1 MFTSRF
7 SIQLPL
13 CLLFFLGGEAARPA
27 VLGQQSPRLVTGR
40 VAETSL
46 VTLAGNTRPE
56 TKAATD
62 QGQVAD
68 TLALEHM
75 LLHLNRPAERETAF
89 EQYIDQ
95 LHDPKSPYFH
105 KWLTAAQVGELYGPN
120 QSDVEAVV
128 RWLESN
134 RFVVHSVYPSGMTID
149 FSGTAEQVRA
159 AFHTEIHKVLFKGEQ
174 HIANMS
180 DPQIPA
186 ALGPVV
192 AGVVSLHDFRPHKQ
206 LRPKHQYTY
215 PAGSVNSNSSLL
227 VVPADIATI
236 YNLNPLFSGGITG
249 SGQTIAVLEDS
260 DLFNI
265 SDWSTFRSKFGLSQY
280 SSGSLSTIHPGGCLD
295 PGADTFLGDDAE
307 ATLDAEIASAAAPN
321 AAIEVASCPSTATTF
336 GAQTAL
342 EGLVNSGSTPSIISF
357 SYGECESRNGAAS
370 NAAFNSAYQQAVAEG
385 ISIFVA
391 AGDVGAATCDNAVP
405 SGSNIWPA
413 ANGIT
418 VNAYASS
425 PYDVAVGGTDFS
437 DTYFNTNN
445 QYWSSTNTA
454 TYGSALSY
462 VPEIPWNDSCA
473 STLLNASYGGNS
485 TTYGGAGFCNSLSAE
500 NNGYIYLA
508 GGGGGPSGCATG
520 DVMIFGGGATAKGCQ
535 GYAKPSWQTGV
546 VGLAN
551 DGVRDLPDVSLFSG
565 DGVWGH
571 YYVYCFTDRANG
583 GYPCGSIP
591 YDWAGAG
598 GTSFGAPLMGGIQA
612 LINQKTGSRQGNP
625 NYTYYQLAANE
636 FGSSGNSSCN
646 STNGNAVGGSCVFR
660 DVTMGETAQPC
671 LGDANCFDSAVSIY
685 EGIVSFPGITIT
697 SPNLPA
703 PGAGFPGGALRGAI
717 DPGVYGVL
725 STSNASYQPAYAA
738 TTGWDFA
745 TGLGSV
751 NAYNLANTWGTVS
764 GAAVSTHDVT
774 RAEPVVASTGMPART
789 AMPTR
794 AGGAVAK

>member
-1 MFTSRF
+1 MSTSRF
-7 SIQLPL
+7 SVHLPL
-13 CLLFFLGGEAARPA
+13 CLLLFLGGEAARPA

-40 VAETSL
+40 VNEASL

-62 QGQVAD
+62 QGQVAG
-68 TLALEHM
+68 TLALDHM
-75 LLHLNRPAERETAF
+75 LLHLTRPVERETAF

-105 KWLTAAQVGELYGPN
+105 KWLTATQVGELYGPN
-120 QSDVEAVV
+120 QADVDAVT

-134 RFVVHSVYPSGMTID
+134 GFVVHSVYPSGMTID
-149 FSGTAEQVRA
+149 FSGTAGQVAA
-159 AFHTEIHKVLFKGEQ
+159 AFHTQIHKILFKGEE

-186 ALGPVV
+186 ALAPVV
-192 AGVVSLHDFRPHKQ
+192 SGVVSLHDFRPHKQ
-206 LRPKHQYTY
+206 LHAKHQYTY
-215 PAGSVNSNSSLL
+215 PSGSVNSSSSLL
-227 VVPADIATI
+227 VVPSDIATI
-236 YNLNPLFSGGITG
+236 YNLKPLFTAGITG

-260 DLFNI
+260 DLYTT

-280 SSGSLSTIHPGGCLD
+280 SSGSLSTIHPGGCAD
-295 PGADTFLGDDAE
+295 PGPDRVYGDDAE
-307 ATLDAEIASAAAPN
+307 ATLDAEMASTAAPN
-321 AAIEVASCPSTATTF
+321 AAIQVASCPSTATTF

-342 EGLVNSGSTPSIISF
+342 EGLVNSGSTPSIITF
-357 SYGECESRNGAAS
+357 SYGECESLNGAAS

-391 AGDVGAATCDNAVP
+391 AGDVGAATCDNDIP
-405 SGSNIWPA
+405 SGTDIWPA

-437 DTYFNTNN
+437 DSYFNTNS
-445 QYWSSTNTA
+445 QYWSSSNSS
-454 TYGSALSY
+454 TYGSALTY

-473 STLLNASYGGNS
+473 STLVNQSFGGTS
-485 TTYGGAGFCNSLSAE
+485 TTYGASGFCNTMDAA
-500 NNGYIYLA
+500 NNLFLELD
-508 GGGGGPSGCATG
+508 GGGGGPSTCATG
-520 DVMIFGGGATAKGCQ
+520 DVTVYGGGATVKGCQ

-546 VGLAN
+546 VGIQN

-565 DGVWGH
+565 DGLWGH
-571 YYVYCFTDRANG
+571 YYLYCFTDFRNG
-583 GYPCGSIP
+583 GAACGSVP

-598 GTSFGAPLMGGIQA
+598 GTSFAAPLMGGIQA

-625 NYTYYQLAANE
+625 NYTYYALAANE
-636 FGSSGNSSCN
+636 YGSSGSSSCN
-646 STNGNAVGGSCVFR
+646 STNGNTVGSSCVFY
-660 DVTMGETAQPC
+660 DITMGDTDQPC
-671 LGDANCFDSAVSIY
+671 LGNDSCFDSAVSIY
-685 EGIVSFPGITIT
+685 EGIVSFPGVNVT
-697 SPNLPA
+697 SPNLPT
-703 PGAGFPGGALRGAI
+703 PGAGYPGGALRGAI
-717 DPGVYGVL
+717 DPGIYGVL
-725 STSNASYQPAYAA
+725 STSDTSYEPAYPA

-751 NAYNLANTWGTVS
+751 NAYNLANAWNTVL
-764 GAAVSTHDVT
+764 GRALSTHDLT
-774 RAEPVVASTGMPART
+774 PAEPVVAAAS
-789 AMPTR
+789 MPTR